1 MRFSIVLFILAAL
14 FALPLAAQDH
24 FDYWPGA
31 TYDPGVPTEKQVLGR
46 DPGQR
51 ISTPE
56 EIVRY
61 MEALAAARPRQM
73 RVFDYGKTWE
83 GRRLIYCVVASEA
96 NLRRL
101 DEIRTGMQRLADPRK
116 TPDAEAKR
124 IMSNMPA
131 VLWLAY
137 GVHGNEISSNDAAM
151 LTAYHLLASRNDK
164 LVDEILANVVL
175 ILDPAQNPDGRAR
188 FVHNF
193 EIAEGLK
200 PDPSQLAAEHNEPW
214 PGGRSNHYYFDMN
227 RDWFAMTQPE
237 TQARIKAYQQWFPL
251 AFADL
256 HEMGSDSTYYF
267 APEANPY
274 NPYITRTQ
282 RDSLELF
289 GRNNAKWFD
298 HYGFSYFTRE
308 GYDEFYPGYGA
319 SWPLF
324 QGSIGM
330 TYEQASTRGLIVRK
344 NDGTIV
350 QYRDTVRDHFV
361 ASISSCETALRNR
374 EKLLENFYDY
384 RKSAIALGTTGSVR
398 EYILPRDGNVS
409 NVDKLA
415 SNLAFQGVEVKRATA
430 AFQNAGKQYPV
441 GSYVVSLAQP
451 AGRLARTLLDQQVSM
466 EQEFLKAEERRRQNK
481 QPSEMYDVTAWSLP
495 MQYGIAAVSTAEVSN
510 GTFEPVKAGELPPG
524 KVIGPKPDV
533 AYLVPWGFSSAA
545 RFLAS
550 ALQQD
555 LKIETTDKEFKLA
568 GRSFVPGTLIVK
580 VKENA
585 PDLAVKIDQLAKS
598 SGAEIVATNT
608 GWVDE
613 GANFGS
619 NRVFSMP
626 KPTIALA
633 WDRPTSSAAAGATR
647 FVLER
652 EYGYPVTVV
661 RTDQLARGDLDQFQ
675 VIILPETAGPEGYAA
690 VLGANG
696 VRRLTD
702 WVQSGGTLIG
712 LGGGAVSWLADSRT
726 GLLAISQEDVARPAD
741 KDVKPSAPAA
751 QPPAQPSAPGAAP
764 APQLPQRVPGKLIAT
779 PDEFQ
784 KAIEAATEL
793 PDPLHGVL
801 IRAKVDPEQWVSAGV
816 PETVYVLASGRAI
829 FTPIKLDKGFN
840 AAYFEGPDQLLASG
854 YMWDQNR
861 KQLAFKPFVV
871 VEKNGRGSVIGFTED
886 PNFRGY
892 MDGLNLLF
900 LNAVFRGPAHDR

>member
-1 MRFSIVLFILAAL
+1 MRLFIALLALAVSL
-14 FALPLAAQDH
+14 ATPLAAQDR

-31 TYDPGVPTEKQVLGR
+31 TYDPGVPTEEQVLGR

-96 NLRRL
+96 NIRRL
-101 DEIRTGMQRLADPRK
+101 DEIRAGMQRLADPRK
-116 TPDAEAKR
+116 TPDADARR

-175 ILDPAQNPDGRAR
+175 ILDPAQNPDGRSR

-237 TQARIKAYQQWFPL
+237 TRARIKTYQQWFPL

-330 TYEQASTRGLIVRK
+330 TYEQASTRGLVVRK
-344 NDGTIV
+344 NDGKIV

-384 RKSAIALGTTGSVR
+384 RKSAIALGSTGSVR

-430 AFQNAGKQYPV
+430 AFQNAGKQYPA

-466 EQEFLKAEERRRQNK
+466 EQDFLKAEESRRQNK

-495 MQYGIAAVSTAEVSN
+495 MQYGITAISTADATS

-524 KVIGPKPDV
+524 NVMGPKPDV
-533 AYLVPWGFSSAA
+533 AYLVPWGVSSAA

-550 ALQQD
+550 ALQED
-555 LKIETTDKEFKLA
+555 IKIDTTDKEFKLA
-568 GRSFVPGTLIVK
+568 GREFPRGTLIVK
-580 VKENA
+580 VKGNT
-585 PDLAVKIDQLAKS
+585 PDLAAKIDQLAKS

-619 NRVFSMP
+619 NRVFSVP
-626 KPTIALA
+626 KPVIALA

-661 RTDQLARGDLDQFQ
+661 RTDQLARGDLSQFQ

-696 VRRLTD
+696 ARRLTD

-726 GLLAISQEDVARPAD
+726 SLLAISQEDVARPPAD
-741 KDVKPSAPAA
+741 KDAKPATPAA
-751 QPPAQPSAPGAAP
+751 QPPQPGAGAAP
-764 APQLPQRVPGKLIAT
+764 AGTPPPQRVPGKLIAT
-779 PDEFQ
+779 PEEFQ
-784 KAIEAATEL
+784 KAIEATTEL
-793 PDPLHGVL
+793 PDSLHGVL

-816 PETVYVLASGRAI
+816 PDTVYVLASGRAI

-861 KQLAFKPFVV
+861 KQLAYKPFVV
-871 VEKNGRGSVIGFTED
+871 VQKNGRGSVIGFTED

>member
-1 MRFSIVLFILAAL
+1 MRLFIAFLAINVSL
-14 FALPLAAQDH
+14 IAQDR
-24 FDYWPGA
+24 FEYWPGA
-31 TYDPGVPTEKQVLGR
+31 TYDAGVPTEKQVLGR
-46 DPGQR
+46 DAGER

-83 GRRLIYCVVASEA
+83 GRRLIYCVVSSEA
-96 NLRRL
+96 NIRRL
-101 DEIRTGMQRLADPRK
+101 DEIRAGMQRLADPRK

-124 IMSNMPA
+124 IMASMPA

-151 LTAYHLLASRNDK
+151 LTAYHLLAARNDK
-164 LVDEILANVVL
+164 LADQILADVVL

-188 FVHNF
+188 FVHNY

-200 PDPSQLAAEHNEPW
+200 PDPSQMAAEHNEPW

-237 TQARIKAYQQWFPL
+237 TQARIKTYQQWFPL

-274 NPYITRTQ
+274 NPYITRAQ

-324 QGSIGM
+324 HGSIGM
-330 TYEQASTRGLIVRK
+330 TYEQASTRGLVVRK
-344 NDGTIV
+344 NDGRVV

-374 EKLLENFYDY
+374 ERLLQNFYDY
-384 RKSAIALGTTGSVR
+384 RKSAIALGSGAVR
-398 EYILPRDGNVS
+398 EYILPREGNLS

-430 AFQNAGKQYPV
+430 PFQNAGKPYPA

-451 AGRLARTLLDQQVSM
+451 AARLARTLLDRQVSM
-466 EQEFLKAEERRRQNK
+466 EKDFLKGEERRRENK

-495 MQYGIAAVSTAEVSN
+495 MQYGAAAISTAEVSS
-510 GTFEPVKAGELPPG
+510 GTFEPVQAGELPPG
-524 KVIGPKPDV
+524 KVVGPKPEV
-533 AYLVPWGFSSAA
+533 AYLVPWGVSSAA

-550 ALQQD
+550 ALQEG
-555 LKIETTDKEFKLA
+555 LKIDTTDKEFKLA
-568 GRSFVPGTLIVK
+568 GRSFLPGTLIVK

-585 PDLAVKIDQLAKS
+585 PDLAAKIDQLAKS
-598 SGAEIVATNT
+598 SGAEIVGTNT

-619 NRVFSMP
+619 NRVFSVP
-626 KPTIALA
+626 RPAIALA
-633 WDRPTSSAAAGATR
+633 WDRPTSAAAAGATR

-661 RTDQLARGDLDQFQ
+661 RTEQLARGELDQFQ
-675 VIILPETAGPEGYAA
+675 VIILPETGGPEGYAA
-690 VLGANG
+690 ALGANG
-696 VRRLTD
+696 ARRLTD

-726 GLLAISQEDVARPAD
+726 GLLSISQEDVARPPD
-741 KDVKPSAPAA
+741 KDAKSSTPPA
-751 QPPAQPSAPGAAP
+751 QPPAQPNAP
-764 APQLPQRVPGKLIAT
+764 ANALAAPQRVPGKLIAS
-779 PDEFQ
+779 PEEFQ
-784 KAIEAATEL
+784 KAIEATTEL

-801 IRAKVDPEQWVSAGV
+801 VRAKVNPDLWVTAGV
-816 PETVYVLASGRAI
+816 PDTVYVLASGRAI

-840 AAYFEGPDQLLASG
+840 AAYFAGPDELMASG
-854 YMWDQNR
+854 YMWEQNR

-871 VEKNGRGSVIGFTED
+871 MQKNGRGSVIGFTED

-900 LNAVFRGPAHDR
+900 LNAVFRGPAHAR